1 MFNYSR
7 ETTMKPMSSRSDA
20 TRLMRTV
27 STYPGDA
34 FLVNVDRNLLSDSN
48 ISSTLQS
55 TQSSSVRTRTCLKT
69 PRAAAL
75 CQAIW
80 PKRGIQVQFR
90 TRAMP
95 WALFTMRVSWYWFA
109 ALLRSSEDYPALVP
123 RPASLPL
130 KQRRCE
136 LAGAVG
142 SWSALGRLIRA
153 PRLLPPQ
160 ACKTWA
166 LSIAMDSCIS
176 KVSRSA
182 GKSLPRPRNTAGSR
196 RPVLRRRFNL
206 ATPSALPKLR
216 PPSIE
221 NSTIFTAPPVAKSRH
236 QASAL
241 NITSGRTVTSS
252 TKFMNFYPFDDM
264 QPISPRLMLF
274 LTGDVVYSRDF
285 SAGAYARAAE
295 SEEITWIL
303 RAGDNNISDILR
315 WLRLRGAVPLFQC
328 QSFSSMTLSSLYG
341 DDESPVAGPKR
352 SVAGEQLHSKP
363 SQSMAAFNNAT

>member
-1 MFNYSR
+1 
-7 ETTMKPMSSRSDA
+7 
-20 TRLMRTV
+20 
-27 STYPGDA
+27 
-34 FLVNVDRNLLSDSN
+34 
-48 ISSTLQS
+48 
-55 TQSSSVRTRTCLKT
+55 
-69 PRAAAL
+69 
-75 CQAIW
+75 
-80 PKRGIQVQFR
+80 
-90 TRAMP
+90 MP

-109 ALLRSSEDYPALVP
+109 ALLRSSEDYSALVP

-130 KQRRCE
+130 KQRRSILNLATAQNLSYGADSFHRSDTSITLVCNPTWIARV
-136 LAGAVG
+136 LVLSIVAGAVG

-274 LTGDVVYSRDF
+274 LTGDVVHMHEQRNQ
-285 SAGAYARAAE
+285 R
-295 SEEITWIL
+295 
-303 RAGDNNISDILR
+303 
-315 WLRLRGAVPLFQC
+315 RLRGSFELATYDWVDLIPFARLFDFFRTNLAGNVTRLPL
-328 QSFSSMTLSSLYG
+328 
-341 DDESPVAGPKR
+341 E
-352 SVAGEQLHSKP
+352 
-363 SQSMAAFNNAT
+363 